1 MKIHYRDTS
10 VLENM
15 DEAISASIGTNQRID
30 YFEITGMEF
39 RRHYTAFDKIG
50 LPGGSTQYLY
60 KGISIKVIE

>member
-10 VLENM
+10 VLEDM

-30 YFEITGMEF
+30 YFEITGIEF

-50 LPGGSTQYLY
+50 QSGGSTQYLY